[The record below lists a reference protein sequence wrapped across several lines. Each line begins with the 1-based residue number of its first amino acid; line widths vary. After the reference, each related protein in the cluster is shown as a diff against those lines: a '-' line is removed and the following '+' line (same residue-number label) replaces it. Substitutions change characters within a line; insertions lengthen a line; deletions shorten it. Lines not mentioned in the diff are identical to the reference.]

1 MIAEGVVVIV
11 MDESPSMKGKKWNN
25 AVKGAKQYI
34 EFLINNHSNPDSVNL
49 VIIFFSSNKLT
60 HIVYDG
66 VLNYPKDEIWNRNGR
81 GTEYDK
87 PIQLAFE

>member
-1 MIAEGVVVIV
+1 M
-11 MDESPSMKGKKWNN
+11 N

-34 EFLINNHSNPDSVNL
+34 EFLFNSHANPDSVNL
-49 VIIFFSSNKLT
+49 VIIFFSSNNLT

-66 VLNYPKDEIWNRNGR
+66 ALDYPINDIWNRNGR